1 MSLSL
6 RSGAL
11 IAAALLLAAPAHAG
25 GAEGLASPRAL
36 APAAAATTS
45 EPRLEASDLSAFA
58 DGFFPYAIRQ
68 GDVAG
73 AVVVVVKDGRVL
85 FEKGYGFAD
94 VASRTPPDPEKT
106 LFRLGS
112 TSKLMTWTAIMQ
124 LVEAGKLDLD
134 RDVNAYLDFHIP
146 ARFGRPVTL
155 RALMT
160 HSAGFE
166 DTSKDVMSPNRASMP
181 SLEAYVKANL
191 PTRIFPP
198 GERVA
203 YSNYGATLAGYI
215 VQRVSGERFEDYVA
229 RHIFAPLG
237 MAHSTFAQPVPSS
250 FNLASGYQRASA
262 GPLPFEYFGDAPAGG
277 LSSTADDMARFMIAH
292 LSGGGVGSARI
303 LQPTTAALMH
313 RPAFQPVP
321 PLPAMSLG
329 FYDEDR
335 NGHWIIGHYGD
346 TIAFHAG
353 LHLMPNDGVG
363 LFYAVNSWGA
373 NNAFISIRTAFL
385 RAFLDRYFPGPAL
398 HEPTLATARR
408 DGQRLAGRYSPSLR
422 SDDTFASLATLVT
435 QGVLTLNRDDT
446 ISFSIF
452 TDEQGHPKRWRE
464 VSPFVWREVGGQ
476 SRLAVRLIR
485 GQVSALTT
493 DDAPV
498 VEEFE
503 PTPWPL
509 SAGWNLPLLLAAL
522 TVFTLAFFGG
532 SARWLWRLARRAD
545 PSISAAPLRW
555 PVRVAVAANLAFLGG
570 WLWVFLSGS
579 ADPAMLT
586 SQLDPFLRV
595 LQLCG
600 LVGVVALPFTAFA
613 TISAWRSPR
622 ISWSSR
628 LFRAAILLASAE
640 TLWLAFTFHLLSW
653 ALRY

>member
-1 MSLSL
+1 MMWSLL

-11 IAAALLLAAPAHAG
+11 IAAALLLGAPAQAG
-25 GAEGLASPRAL
+25 GASEAPARRAL
-36 APAAAATTS
+36 PSVAATSAPA
-45 EPRLEASDLSAFA
+45 LEAADLAAFA
-58 DGFFPYAIRQ
+58 DGFFPYAIGQ
-68 GDVAG
+68 GDIAG

-94 VASRTPPDPEKT
+94 VASRKPPDPKKT
-106 LFRLGS
+106 VFRLGS
-112 TSKLMTWTAIMQ
+112 TSKLMTWTAVMQ

-134 RDVNAYLDFHIP
+134 RDVNAYLDFKIP
-146 ARFGRPVTL
+146 PRFGQPVTL

-166 DTSKDVMSPNRASMP
+166 DASKDVMSPNRPAMP

-215 VQRVSGERFEDYVA
+215 VQRVSGEPFAKYVA
-229 RHIFAPLG
+229 QHIFAPLG
-237 MAHSTFAQPVPSS
+237 MAHSTFAQPVPASLD
-250 FNLASGYQRASA
+250 LASGYRLASA

-277 LSSTADDMARFMIAH
+277 LSSTADDMAQFMIAH
-292 LSGGGVGSARI
+292 LSGGAVGSARI
-303 LQPTTAALMH
+303 LQPATAALMH
-313 RPAFQPVP
+313 KPAFQAVP

-373 NNAFISIRTAFL
+373 NNAFLSIRTAFM

-398 HEPTLATARR
+398 QEPTLASAHH
-408 DGQRLAGRYSPSLR
+408 DGQRLVGRYSPSLR
-422 SDDTFASLATLVT
+422 SDDTLGSLATLFS
-435 QGVLTLNRDDT
+435 QGVLTLNPDDT

-452 TDEQGHPKRWRE
+452 TDELGHPKRWRE

-476 SRLAVRLIR
+476 SRLAVRLFR
-485 GQVSALTT
+485 GQVSGLTT

-498 VEEFE
+498 VEEFG
-503 PTPWPL
+503 PTPGAL
-509 SAGWNLPLLLAAL
+509 SAGWNLPLLAAAL
-522 TVFTLAFFGG
+522 AVLTLAFFGG
-532 SARWLWRLARRAD
+532 GARGLWRRARGQG
-545 PSISAAPLRW
+545 PSLSASPLRW
-555 PVRVAVAANLAFLGG
+555 PLRVAAAANLAFLGG
-570 WLWVFLSGS
+570 WLWVFQS
-579 ADPAMLT
+579 ASANPALLT
-586 SQLDPFLRV
+586 PQLDPFLRV
-595 LQLCG
+595 LQIFG
-600 LVGVVALPFTAFA
+600 LAGVCALPLTAFA
-613 TISAWRSPR
+613 TFSAWRSRLIP
-622 ISWSSR
+622 WPSR
-628 LFRAAILLASAE
+628 VGLAAILLAGAA
-640 TLWLAFTFHLLSW
+640 TLWFALAFHLLSW
-653 ALRY
+653 TLKY